1 MKNINTIPTMV
12 VGSLPEIVTTT
23 SPRRVNENNLDNEF
37 VKQYIKTLGELL
49 KVKKDNFKDI
59 KMVYIGGYT
68 NQDGDIVTNENIN
81 SAKLY
86 FSALKYYFKQLGYGE
101 LQKSNFVILD
111 SKYVRENSIDAKDIL
126 ENSDFIFLGVGQ
138 DRIFGELLELMI
150 NNGINLKDIILR
162 NNILVTSICSGS
174 VVSAAKIYGG
184 QYDSIY
190 YNLPDF
196 VYPDNYDGLGIN
208 PVTMEPNFGASNK
221 EESKTLEFKETCLLP
236 DSNKIAFYLCSPNS
250 MFITNENR
258 VYAYGEIFLLIDGE
272 EYKIT
277 EALEKADITELN
289 NYLNVYNENRSGTIK
304 LVILELLKR
313 IKIFN
318 LEDNAS
324 DDIIKSFLET
334 EQKLRINRATEV
346 NNLKVLITTQLLNLF
361 DGSVTYRKVDRKL
374 MNEDFIKSLN
384 LLSDNEEELYLKYYL
399 VFIIKSSSLMFKEN
413 ISMFLQI
420 VLECMK
426 DLISANPKIVYY
438 FICCFSSLY
447 SNKDMKKLL
456 ALTKIEETRRIQ
468 ELNANNLYR
477 KLVN

>member
-1 MKNINTIPTMV
+1 MRNIKTIPTMV

-111 SKYVRENSIDAKDIL
+111 SKFVSENPLDAKDIL

-221 EESKTLEFKETCLLP
+221 DESKTLEFKETCLLP

-250 MFITNENR
+250 MFVTNENK
-258 VYAYGEIFLLIDGE
+258 VYAYGEISLLIDGE

-277 EALEKADITELN
+277 GVLEKADITELN
-289 NYLNVYNENRSGTIK
+289 TYINIYNINRSGTIK
-304 LVILELLKR
+304 LIILDILKR
-313 IKIFN
+313 IKKVDI
-318 LEDNAS
+318 EITTDVI
-324 DDIIKSFLET
+324 DDFSKD
-334 EQKLRINRATEV
+334 EQKLRISDNIKKS
-346 NNLKVLITTQLLNLF
+346 NLKHLLTTQLLNLF
-361 DGSVTYRKVDRKL
+361 NGDVTYSKL
-374 MNEDFIKSLN
+374 DKDKMNEDFINSLN
-384 LLSDNEEELYLKYYL
+384 LSSDIEEELYLKFYL
-399 VFIIKSSSLMFKEN
+399 VFIIKSSSSMYEDN
-413 ISMFLQI
+413 ISKFLSI
-420 VLECMK
+420 VLECMFE
-426 DLISANPKIVYY
+426 LVNSNPKIVYY
-438 FICCFSSLY
+438 FICCFSSFY

-468 ELNANNLYR
+468 ELSTNNLYR
-477 KLVN
+477 KLVI